1 MTGPKLNEASMVAGE
16 RSGTKA
22 SAKYLRVSAYK
33 ARVVL
38 NLIRGLPVK
47 RADEVLQFSDRE
59 VSNDIRKVLASAVAN
74 AQHNDEQDPDELFV
88 KACFADEGPTLK
100 RFTPRARGRGNRIN
114 KRTCHITIVLA
125 RLDDARL
132 EVVQARE
139 AKRTAAGRRRPAAGG
154 TTASRRARVERSRQ
168 RAAEARPAARSA
180 TAKLKEETART
191 SDRCRVADGAY
202 AAEGDEQP
210 EGFEIKGNAD
220 SMLYHVPGT
229 RTTTRPRPSSGST
242 PTRTPKKPPAFR
254 NRNLDSETAEPGG
267 EGRQRRP
274 TATDGEE
281 NGGRTDGPEKVNP
294 YGFRLGITTD
304 WKSRWFSERDYKE
317 YLTEDWKIRKA
328 LMTKLESAAVS
339 RIEIERTRD
348 KVASTSTPP
357 VRAS

>member
-1 MTGPKLNEASMVAGE
+1 MTGPKLNEATMVAGQ

-114 KRTCHITIVLA
+114 KRTCHITIVIA
-125 RLDDARL
+125 RLDEARL

-139 AKRTAAGRRRPAAGG
+139 AKRTAAGRRRPTAGG

-168 RAAEARPAARSA
+168 RAAAARGDAPAKADEQTKTTESVAEEA
-180 TAKLKEETART
+180 TTLPAGAHAPL
-191 SDRCRVADGAY
+191 DDG
-202 AAEGDEQP
+202 GQP
-210 EGFEIKGNAD
+210 EGFPIKGNAN
-220 SMLYHVPGT
+220 SMLYHLPDT
-229 RTTTRPRPSSGST
+229 AFYERTIAEVWFDTPESAEAAGYQLPPSQRDEDDNNS
-242 PTRTPKKPPAFR
+242 
-254 NRNLDSETAEPGG
+254 DSDVTEGG
-267 EGRQRRP
+267 EGSASDEPQSD
-274 TATDGEE
+274 AGE
-281 NGGRTDGPEKVNP
+281 
-294 YGFRLGITTD
+294 
-304 WKSRWFSERDYKE
+304 SEADAKE
-317 YLTEDWKIRKA
+317 DN
-328 LMTKLESAAVS
+328 
-339 RIEIERTRD
+339 
-348 KVASTSTPP
+348 
-357 VRAS
+357 

>member
-1 MTGPKLNEASMVAGE
+1 MTGPKLNEATMVAGE
-16 RSGTKA
+16 KSGTKA
-22 SAKYLRVSAYK
+22 SALYLRVSAYK

-168 RAAEARPAARSA
+168 RAAEARGGTVGDAQDLQEHDHDHEGHALVDAAA
-180 TAKLKEETART
+180 FTGDLPTGAHGPL
-191 SDRCRVADGAY
+191 DDDG
-202 AAEGDEQP
+202 QP
-210 EGFEIKGNAD
+210 DGYEIKGNAD
-220 SMLYHVPGT
+220 SMLYHLPGT
-229 RTTTRPRPSSGST
+229 PFYDRTV
-242 PTRTPKKPPAFR
+242 AEVWF
-254 NRNLDSETAEPGG
+254 DTAENAEAAGYQLPPSQRQDEASDEPAADAADD
-267 EGRQRRP
+267 EG
-274 TATDGEE
+274 A
-281 NGGRTDGPEKVNP
+281 N
-294 YGFRLGITTD
+294 
-304 WKSRWFSERDYKE
+304 
-317 YLTEDWKIRKA
+317 
-328 LMTKLESAAVS
+328 
-339 RIEIERTRD
+339 
-348 KVASTSTPP
+348 
-357 VRAS
+357 

>member
-1 MTGPKLNEASMVAGE
+1 MTGPKLNEATMVAGDK
-16 RSGTKA
+16 SGTKA
-22 SAKYLRVSAYK
+22 SALYLRVSAYK

-168 RAAEARPAARSA
+168 RAAEARGGTVGDAQDLQEHDHDHEGHALVDAAA
-180 TAKLKEETART
+180 FTGDLPTGAHGPL
-191 SDRCRVADGAY
+191 DDDG
-202 AAEGDEQP
+202 QP
-210 EGFEIKGNAD
+210 DGYEIKGNAD
-220 SMLYHVPGT
+220 SMLYHLPGT
-229 RTTTRPRPSSGST
+229 PFYDRTV
-242 PTRTPKKPPAFR
+242 AEVWF
-254 NRNLDSETAEPGG
+254 DTAENAEAAGYQLPPSQRQDEASDEPAADAADD
-267 EGRQRRP
+267 EG
-274 TATDGEE
+274 A
-281 NGGRTDGPEKVNP
+281 N
-294 YGFRLGITTD
+294 
-304 WKSRWFSERDYKE
+304 
-317 YLTEDWKIRKA
+317 
-328 LMTKLESAAVS
+328 
-339 RIEIERTRD
+339 
-348 KVASTSTPP
+348 
-357 VRAS
+357 